1 MKKQRKK
8 RYLSVLAVFGV
19 FVLLSIALLGS
30 NNWVMSDKVE
40 RKIQIADADAFSVED
55 TETETEQ
62 DQDAGQK
69 EECLYLWDSGDPN
82 SEILHEQMTQI
93 LHDMKI
99 SFKEVDIQMET
110 LPDWNDF
117 EKVVLGL
124 AEYPTVG
131 NQILELTDWV
141 SEGGSVLIA
150 MIPAMD
156 MEASWLMQRAGAEYI
171 GSSLYQTPGLRL
183 VDERLLHGDLD
194 EYMLEEPFESSL
206 SVALEPDCQVHMVSA
221 DDNQV
226 PLLWERKVDDGRIV
240 VVNLGIYDKAY
251 RGFYSAAYSMLG
263 DVCAWP
269 VINAATFYLDDFPS
283 PVPSGESSYIK
294 ADYNMDIKTFYMQ
307 IWWKDICELAEKYG
321 IRYTGMVIEE
331 YSDQVEGPFTS
342 TSGVTLFQY
351 FGNTLLGNGGEIGF
365 HGYNHMPL
373 CLSGFDYMGQFDS
386 YYPFESY
393 GDMRDSV
400 AELTSFCKRLFPKE
414 EFQVY
419 VPPSNILSEEGR
431 SMLISEFP
439 QIKAIASTYL
449 PGNVAYD
456 QEFEVSEEGIIETPR
471 TISGYLLDE
480 YERMTATSE
489 LNLHFVSSHFQHPD
503 DVLDVDRG
511 AELGWETLFGRLSDY
526 VDWVYEAAPG
536 IRSLTGSET
545 AGAVQRFYYVEP
557 ERKETEEGL
566 EISLKRFSDEAWLM
580 VRFNDW
586 EPQEEIEGGEL
597 THLQDNLYLL
607 HAEDSKVVIKKKV

>member
-1 MKKQRKK
+1 MKKQKKK
-8 RYLSVLAVFGV
+8 RYLPVLAVFGV
-19 FVLLSIALLGS
+19 FVLLSIALLGR
-30 NNWVMSDKVE
+30 NNWVMSEKIE

-62 DQDAGQK
+62 GQDAGQK

-82 SEILHEQMTQI
+82 SEILHEQMPQI

-99 SFKEVDIQMET
+99 PFKEVDVQTEA

-124 AEYPTVG
+124 TEYTTLG

-283 PVPSGESSYIK
+283 PVPSGESSYIN

-400 AELTSFCKRLFPKE
+400 AELASFCKRLFPKE